1 MSFGKICSGE
11 DGAQHLAFE
20 NTAAD
25 LPPAS
30 PARPSLTFLYHELRP
45 EKSAYSYALQCEEFT
60 QQVELFAASRRAG
73 RALHAEVSFDD
84 GHMSD
89 YAYAL
94 PVLAAH
100 RMVAH
105 FFITVGWTGQKSGYM
120 GWAEVRALE
129 QAGQRIGAH
138 GWTHTLLTH
147 CTAAELHR
155 ELVSAREALEDKLG
169 SAITSMS
176 LPGGRYNRKVL
187 SACRAAG
194 YTEIYT
200 SVPRAE
206 VPATKP
212 TQTIAPTEAPPT
224 RLIGR
229 LNVRSGM
236 RLPAI
241 EQLLQPDSPAL
252 ARIERVHH
260 LKEAAKML
268 RGDTLYASLWARLN
282 RQKAGAAAAVMTH
295 P

>member
-1 MSFGKICSGE
+1 MV
-11 DGAQHLAFE
+11 FE

-25 LPPAS
+25 LHPAS
-30 PARPSLTFLYHELRP
+30 HAQHSLTFLYHELRP
-45 EKSAYSYALQCEEFT
+45 EKSAYSYALQCEEFAE
-60 QQVELFAASRRAG
+60 QMGLFAAIRHSG
-73 RALHAEVSFDD
+73 IALRPEITFDD

-89 YAYAL
+89 YEYAL
-94 PVLAAH
+94 PLLAA
-100 RMVAH
+100 RGMAAQ
-105 FFITVGWTGQKSGYM
+105 FFITVGWTGKPGYM
-120 GWAEVRALE
+120 GWTEVRALAE
-129 QAGQRIGAH
+129 AGQRIGAH

-147 CTAAELHR
+147 CTPSELHR

-236 RLPAI
+236 SLHAI
-241 EQLLQPDSPAL
+241 EQLLEPGSAAL

-268 RGDTLYASLWARLN
+268 LGDSLYASLWARLN